1 MFDIGFWEI
10 ALILILALIVIGPEK
25 LPQVARTVGH
35 WVGRA
40 RKYIEGVKNEVEKEF
55 DTAELKRMLHNQ
67 EVQIR
72 ELQGKINRPLDILN
86 PEELSAGA
94 NKSVENKIEP
104 PPEPQYE
111 ILEEEPLPQ
120 DLPLHSHGTEKK
132 PVNNVSASVQPVSE
146 KDKPA

>member
-1 MFDIGFWEI
+1 MFDIGFWEV
-10 ALILILALIVIGPEK
+10 ALISVLALIVIGPER

-35 WVGRA
+35 WIGRA

-72 ELQGKINRPLDILN
+72 ELQGKINRPLDLS
-86 PEELSAGA
+86 PESQQHA
-94 NKSVENKIEP
+94 ENKIEP
-104 PPEPQYE
+104 PSEPQYE
-111 ILEEEPLPQ
+111 IIEEEPLPQ
-120 DLPLHSHGTEKK
+120 ELPVHSHGTEIA
-132 PVNNVSASVQPVSE
+132 PANNASDTVQPASE

>member
-1 MFDIGFWEI
+1 MFDIGFWEV
-10 ALILILALIVIGPEK
+10 ALILIMALIVIGPEK

-72 ELQGKINRPLDILN
+72 ELQGKINRPLDVFN
-86 PEELSAGA
+86 PEDLTAGSK
-94 NKSVENKIEP
+94 NDENKIA

-120 DLPLHSHGTEKK
+120 DLPMHSHGTESKPLNKK
-132 PVNNVSASVQPVSE
+132 SEDAQPVSD
-146 KDKPA
+146 KDKPV